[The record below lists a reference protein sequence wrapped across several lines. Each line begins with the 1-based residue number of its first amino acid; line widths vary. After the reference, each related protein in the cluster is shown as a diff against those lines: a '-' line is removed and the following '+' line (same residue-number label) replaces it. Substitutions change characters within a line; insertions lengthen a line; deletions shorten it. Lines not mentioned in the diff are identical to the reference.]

1 MEKNSKL
8 SAQVQEQVNKLGSDM
23 IMHDSAALKEND
35 AALQNLKEEIE
46 IQKENRTEAETAAVT
61 GGVSMPA
68 IIRKTR
74 PMVREYK
81 KIRRND
87 PCPCGA
93 VDENGKPIKYKNC
106 CLASGRFE
114 GYHTV

>member
-61 GGVSMPA
+61 GGVNMPT

-87 PCPCGA
+87 LCPCGS
-93 VDENGKPIKYKNC
+93 GKKYKNC
-106 CLASGRFE
+106 CLESGRFE